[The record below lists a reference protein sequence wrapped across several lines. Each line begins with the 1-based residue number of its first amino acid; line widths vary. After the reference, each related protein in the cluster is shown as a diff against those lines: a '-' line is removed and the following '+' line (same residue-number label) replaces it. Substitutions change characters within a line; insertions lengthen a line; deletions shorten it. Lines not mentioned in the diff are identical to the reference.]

1 MQEELAEEYEGWIS
15 TIAAMFEL
23 KSYEVEKHIN

>member
-1 MQEELAEEYEGWIS
+1 MAYKEECEKWTS